1 MSDIPKVK
9 YTDLAV
15 LARNTITASHAVTM
29 GIATHAEKEHAER
42 GRKLTQLEAQARMTE
57 HKVVNVTQ
65 L

>member
-1 MSDIPKVK
+1 MSELPKVK
-9 YTDLAV
+9 YTDLAA
-15 LARNTITASHAVTM
+15 LARNSITASHAVTL

-42 GRKLTQLEAQARMTE
+42 GRRLIALETHARMAE